1 MVDSG
6 EELVSNDT
14 REAIMEATFRAIST
28 HGYANLRMRDIGD
41 EMDKTRQVIHY
52 HFDGKY
58 DLLSQFLEYVIEQY
72 EGSVAVDADAPPRE
86 ELDARIDQCLFGP
99 DFDDFDHWDRM
110 KVYHELFT
118 YAQNDDQH
126 RAIFNDHYERI
137 RSSITEVVEEGMAQG
152 VFREVDA
159 ARMGQLITDV
169 IHAARG
175 RKLSLGHDDA
185 PAEARKAIDEFVLD
199 SLGVDAADDAD
210 DDGR

>member
-1 MVDSG
+1 MSESG
-6 EELVSNDT
+6 EETVPTET
-14 REAIMEATFRAIST
+14 REAIMEATFRALSK
-28 HGYANLRMRDIGD
+28 HGYTELRMRDIGE

-58 DLLSQFLEYVIEQY
+58 DLMSHFLEYIIDQY
-72 EGSVAVDADAPPRE
+72 EGSVEVNADAPPRE

-99 DFDDFDHWDRM
+99 EFDDFSHWDRM

-118 YAQNDDQH
+118 HAQNDKKH

-137 RSSITEVVEEGMAQG
+137 RSSITEVVEDGIVKGA
-152 VFREVDA
+152 FREVDA

-175 RKLSLGHDDA
+175 RKLSLGHGDA
-185 PAEARKAIDEFVLD
+185 PEEARKAIDEFILN
-199 SLGVDAADDAD
+199 SLHTEPQ
-210 DDGR
+210 

>member
-1 MVDSG
+1 MGDSG
-6 EELVSNDT
+6 EELVSTDT
-14 REAIMEATFRAIST
+14 REAIMEATFRAISE
-28 HGYANLRMRDIGD
+28 HGYADLRMRDIGE
-41 EMDKTRQVIHY
+41 EMDRTRQVIHY

-58 DLLSQFLEYVIEQY
+58 DLLSHFLEYVIEQY
-72 EGSVAVDADAPPRE
+72 EGSVEVDPDAPPRE

-99 DFDDFDHWDRM
+99 DFDDFSHWDRM

-118 YAQNDDQH
+118 HAQNDETH

-175 RKLSLGHDDA
+175 RRLSLGHEDA
-185 PAEARKAIDEFVLD
+185 PEEARKAIDEFVLD
-199 SLGVDAADDAD
+199 SLVVDDAD
-210 DDGR
+210 A

>member
-1 MVDSG
+1 MSESG

-14 REAIMEATFRAIST
+14 REAIMEATFRAISK

-58 DLLSQFLEYVIEQY
+58 DLLSHFLEYVIDQY
-72 EGSVAVDADAPPRE
+72 EGSVEVDPDAPPRA

-99 DFDDFDHWDRM
+99 DFDDFSHWDRM

-118 YAQNDDQH
+118 HAQNDDQH

-137 RSSITEVVEEGMAQG
+137 RLSITAVVEKGMEQG

-159 ARMGQLITDV
+159 ARMGQLVTDV

-185 PAEARKAIDEFVLD
+185 PEEARRAIDEFVLD
-199 SLGVDAADDAD
+199 SLVVDDA
-210 DDGR
+210 